1 MKSDFFRVR
10 DLAHASLFIPTFR
23 LTSPLSLASGRLFF
37 YASLMFGKPR
47 QIETEPEL
55 YDAAIKILMRRAHSV
70 SEMKKALARRCEEE
84 KLVQAVMKRLKD
96 EKLVD
101 DARYARQFTRYRMD
115 TRKQGQF
122 RIARDLRARGVPDRH
137 IESALKV
144 AAEESDPSALIRQ
157 RIQRKLRVYRGEI
170 DQRKIASLYRSLLAA
185 GFPAD
190 LIRKEVYRLTKEDV
204 PEVDADSQP
213 E

>member
-1 MKSDFFRVR
+1 
-10 DLAHASLFIPTFR
+10 
-23 LTSPLSLASGRLFF
+23 
-37 YASLMFGKPR
+37 MFGKPR
-47 QIETEPEL
+47 QLESESDL
-55 YDAAIKILMRRAHSV
+55 YDAAIKILMRRAHSI
-70 SEMKKALARRCEEE
+70 SDMKKALARRCEDG
-84 KLVQAVMKRLKD
+84 KLVQSILKRLKD
-96 EKLVD
+96 EKLLD
-101 DARYARQFTRYRMD
+101 DAKYARQFIRYRTE

-137 IESALKV
+137 IESALKE
-144 AAEESDPSALIRQ
+144 AAEGSDPSALIRQ
-157 RIQRKLRVYRGEI
+157 RIERKLRLYRGEV

-204 PEVDADSQP
+204 SEADVAA

>member
-1 MKSDFFRVR
+1 MC
-10 DLAHASLFIPTFR
+10 DLAHGSMFIPHPP
-23 LTSPLSLASGRLFF
+23 LLSLALRLLFF
-37 YASLMFGKPR
+37 YPSVMFGKPR
-47 QIETEPEL
+47 QLQSESDL

-70 SEMKKALARRCEEE
+70 SDMKKALARRCEDD
-84 KLVQAVMKRLKD
+84 KLVQSVLKRLKD
-96 EKLVD
+96 EKLLD
-101 DARYARQFTRYRMD
+101 DAKYARQFIRYRTE

-137 IESALKV
+137 IESALKD
-144 AAEESDPSALIRQ
+144 AAEGSDPSALIRQ
-157 RIQRKLRVYRGEI
+157 RIERKLRLYRGEI

-190 LIRKEVYRLTKEDV
+190 LIRKEVYRLTREDV
-204 PEVDADSQP
+204 PEADVAS